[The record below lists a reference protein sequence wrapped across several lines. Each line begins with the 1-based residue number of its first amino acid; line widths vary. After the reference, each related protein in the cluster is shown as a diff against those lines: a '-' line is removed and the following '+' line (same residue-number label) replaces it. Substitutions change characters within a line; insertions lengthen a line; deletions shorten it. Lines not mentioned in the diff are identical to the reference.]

1 MEPEELPDVPDKI
14 LEHKTEELFS
24 GNASLST
31 VFKHYEKKMFNYS
44 GMHFMFL
51 KT

>member
-14 LEHKTEELFS
+14 LEEHKTEELFS

-31 VFKHYEKKMFNYS
+31 VFKHYEKKCLIIPECLFP
-44 GMHFMFL
+44 F
-51 KT
+51 